1 MEITK
6 ENRKSLAVTM
16 DGYLFYGGSEKYLLQ
31 FKIRGHSEKKAH
43 FPGKDPLI
51 SFSSLFCSRRKINRI

>member
-16 DGYLFYGGSEKYLLQ
+16 DGYLFYGSSEKYLPSQ
-31 FKIRGHSEKKAH
+31 FKIRGHSEKR
-43 FPGKDPLI
+43 LI
-51 SFSSLFCSRRKINRI
+51 SLAKTLSFHLVLYSIQDVK